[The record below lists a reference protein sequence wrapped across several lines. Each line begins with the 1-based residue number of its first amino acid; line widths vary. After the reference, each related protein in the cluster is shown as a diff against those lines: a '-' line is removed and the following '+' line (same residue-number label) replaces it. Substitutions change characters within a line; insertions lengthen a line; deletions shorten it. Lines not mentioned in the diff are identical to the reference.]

1 MLGTSNALDTII
13 YLYIISENSNLYL
26 AKQPISKDTLL
37 GVRDITMNNQQETKV
52 IIKYVINE

>member
-26 AKQPISKDTLL
+26 ALSL
-37 GVRDITMNNQQETKV
+37 
-52 IIKYVINE
+52 